1 MISNEALNCVALAIM
16 FSNRSRQLLELYQR
30 VGSATD
36 IVEHAANLQAI
47 APDLNPLAFPI
58 DEKELKESL
67 DRAMREVEF
76 AEKHGIE
83 ILTPD
88 NSAYPKQLLEVCA
101 DAPLALYHKGNTNLN
116 PKHSLAIVGTRT
128 STEYGRDM
136 VENIISELAKY
147 FPDLLIVSGL
157 AYGTDINAHRASL
170 ENKLPTVA
178 LLAHGLD
185 RIYPSVHRNTAQRMI
200 QQGGLLTE
208 YPSFTKMEPAYF
220 LQRNRLIAGIAEAT
234 LVIESKERGGAL
246 TTARYANEYN
256 LTTMACPGRASDP
269 ASVGCNRL
277 IATNRAALVTSAA
290 DIVKN
295 LGWEVPKEKVQALPS
310 FFDDDLT
317 TEERMVLNALKT
329 EPTHLSALLANTG
342 LSAPTVMAA
351 LSELEF
357 RDIVRQLPGTQWRKL
372 TK

>member
-1 MISNEALNCVALAIM
+1 MISNETLNCVALAIM
-16 FSNRSRQLLELYQR
+16 FANRSRQLLELYQR
-30 VGSATD
+30 VGSATA
-36 IVEHAANLQAI
+36 IVEHSSNLQAI
-47 APDLNPLAFPI
+47 APDLNPQAFLI
-58 DEKELKESL
+58 DQKELKESI

-88 NSAYPKQLLEVCA
+88 NSAYPKQLFEVCV

-116 PKHSLAIVGTRT
+116 PTHSLAIVGTRT
-128 STEYGRDM
+128 CTEYGRDM

-170 ENKLPTVA
+170 DNQLPTVA
-178 LLAHGLD
+178 VLAHGLD
-185 RIYPSVHRNTAQRMI
+185 RLYPSVHRNTAQRMM

-208 YPSFTKMEPAYF
+208 YPSFTKMEPSYF
-220 LQRNRLIAGIAEAT
+220 LHRNRLIAGIAEAT
-234 LVIESKERGGAL
+234 LVVESKERGGAL

-256 LTTMACPGRASDP
+256 LTAMACPGRASDP
-269 ASVGCNRL
+269 ASVGCNQL

-290 DIVKN
+290 DIVKI
-295 LGWEVPKEKVQALPS
+295 LGWEVPKENVQVLPS

-317 TEERMVLNALKT
+317 TEERMELNALKA

-357 RDIVRQLPGTQWRKL
+357 RNIVRQLPGAQWRKM

>member
-1 MISNEALNCVALAIM
+1 MKNEVLNCVALSMMLA
-16 FSNRSRQLLELYQR
+16 NRGRQLLELYQR
-30 VGSATD
+30 AGSATA
-36 IVEHAANLQAI
+36 IVEHAANLQEI
-47 APDLNPLAFPI
+47 VPDLNPQAFLI
-58 DEKELKESL
+58 DEKELKDSL
-67 DRAMREVEF
+67 DRAVREVEF
-76 AEKHGIE
+76 AEKHDIV

-88 NSAYPKQLLEVCA
+88 NEAYPARLLEVCT

-116 PKHSLAIVGTRT
+116 AVHSLAIVGTRT

-136 VENIISELAKY
+136 VDNIISELAKY
-147 FPDLLIVSGL
+147 FPELLIVSGL
-157 AYGTDINAHRASL
+157 AYGTDINAHRVSL
-170 ENKLPTVA
+170 DNKLPTVA

-185 RIYPSVHRNTAQRMI
+185 RIYPSVHRNTAQRMV

-208 YPSFTKMEPAYF
+208 YPSFTKMEPTYF

-234 LVIESKERGGAL
+234 LVVESKERGGAL

-256 LTTMACPGRASDP
+256 LTAMACPGRASDL

-277 IATNRAALVTSAA
+277 IATNRAVLITSAA
-290 DIVKN
+290 DIVRT

-317 TEERMVLNALKT
+317 TEERMVLNTLKD
-329 EPTHLSALLANTG
+329 EPTHLSALLADTG

-357 RDIVRQLPGTQWRKL
+357 RNIVRQLPGAQWRKV